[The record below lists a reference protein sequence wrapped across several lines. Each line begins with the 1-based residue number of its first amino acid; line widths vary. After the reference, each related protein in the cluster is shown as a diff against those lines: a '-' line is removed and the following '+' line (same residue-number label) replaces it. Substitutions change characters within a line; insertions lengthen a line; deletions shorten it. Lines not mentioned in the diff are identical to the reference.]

1 MAEYADAAYLET
13 AQVKR
18 PRRFQTGLRGL
29 IALVACCA
37 VILWTARVV
46 WQNRDPYLAEERAL
60 EARARQSLRSPN
72 TTSRVAA
79 IQDLGRLSFADNAIA
94 VRSLTEMLG
103 DQDPQ
108 VRAASADALGEF
120 GVRVVE
126 TVADRASITEAVTAL
141 IKLLKDPQPSVRAA
155 SAITLGYIASA
166 RPLPVDDAAQ
176 PGGMNAAAPP
186 AAVAGTP
193 VDTRAVIAAVIDS
206 LGDSEGKVRGA
217 AIVALAAAAGS
228 MAGPPQALAASLKD
242 PSAENRESAVRT
254 LTRFRRGLDSWIPSL
269 LELAER
275 DPDEAVRTRGLQAL
289 KADIFPTAVTAE
301 GIPALIKGLRSR
313 DRKVQWAVANL
324 LGRLGP
330 KAKDAAPVLLC
341 VMTDP
346 IGSDGPGSGYERQNL
361 VFAARDA
368 FSRIVPGSD
377 QVEEFVANLTG
388 TARSGDH
395 ILQCSA
401 IRALSYFYADAAPA
415 IPVLIQLVREARPGH
430 DDDIVQA
437 AAQTLGMIAS
447 DTPAADE
454 VMTVLLTVLRSESA
468 PARIAAIEALGHF
481 GTKSAIAVPKIRS
494 LCDDPDAL
502 VKQAAARTLVIIQDD
517 RDAQTHE

>member
-1 MAEYADAAYLET
+1 MPTE
-13 AQVKR
+13 QS
-18 PRRFQTGLRGL
+18 
-29 IALVACCA
+29 IA
-37 VILWTARVV
+37 
-46 WQNRDPYLAEERAL
+46 
-60 EARARQSLRSPN
+60 
-72 TTSRVAA
+72 
-79 IQDLGRLSFADNAIA
+79 
-94 VRSLTEMLG
+94 
-103 DQDPQ
+103 
-108 VRAASADALGEF
+108 
-120 GVRVVE
+120 
-126 TVADRASITEAVTAL
+126 EAVTAL
-141 IKLLKDPQPSVRAA
+141 IKLLKRSAAGRAVPRRR
-155 SAITLGYIASA
+155 SPWGTSPPRGLYLSMT
-166 RPLPVDDAAQ
+166 RPE
-176 PGGMNAAAPP
+176 PGGMKVAAPL
-186 AAVAGTP
+186 AAVVGTP
-193 VDTRAVIAAVIDS
+193 VDTRAVIAAVTDS
-206 LGDSEGKVRGA
+206 LGDPEAKVRGA
-217 AIVALAAAAGS
+217 AIVALAAAASAMGD
-228 MAGPPQALAASLKD
+228 PPQALAASLKD

-289 KADIFPTAVTAE
+289 KADIFPTAVTGE

-346 IGSDGPGSGYERQNL
+346 IGSDDPGSGYEQQNL

-377 QVEEFVANLTG
+377 HVEEIVASLTG
-388 TARSGDH
+388 TVRSGDH

-415 IPVLIQLVREARPGH
+415 IPVLIQLVREASPGH

-454 VMTVLLTVLRSESA
+454 VVSVLLSVLRSDFA
-468 PARIAAIEALGHF
+468 PARVAAIEALGLF
-481 GTKSAIAVPKIRS
+481 GATSAIAVPKIRS
-494 LCDDPDAL
+494 LRDDRDPT
-502 VKQAAARTLVIIQDD
+502 VKQAAETALFILLDE
-517 RDAQTHE
+517 RDAQTHP